1 MLDYNGAEKGCG
13 SMKKGLMM
21 IVAEFMDGDD
31 AYLAGEKEFSII
43 RHSYVENDCQVCV
56 KYRLPNPE
64 SPQQIRR

>member
-43 RHSYVENDCQVCV
+43 RDTRTSRTTARCA
-56 KYRLPNPE
+56 
-64 SPQQIRR
+64 